1 MIMGEIKKT
10 KKQKKKEKTIQLSRH
25 LPAQS

>member
-1 MIMGEIKKT
+1 MIMGEIKKQ
-10 KKQKKKEKTIQLSRH
+10 KKKKKKEKTIQLSRH